1 MELKALEEKLGYVF
15 KDSSFL
21 ELAIIHKSSNNS
33 LNNERLEFLGDAI
46 LNSIIS
52 EYLFMKFPNEKE
64 GLLTRMRSHLVKG
77 ETLTKKANEI
87 GIIKFIKLSKGTA
100 LLSDNRKHSILEGSI
115 ESIIGAVFLDSDWAQ
130 AKTFILNLFKIE
142 LADIEADQEFR
153 DSKTELQELLQSKKL
168 QLPKYITNESDLG
181 FDCHILIDDRKFI
194 GTGNSKRR
202 SEIAVAKEALNY
214 LKSKYG

>member
-46 LNSIIS
+46 LNSIVS
-52 EYLFMKFPNEKE
+52 EYLFIKFPNEKE

-100 LLSDNRKHSILEGSI
+100 SLSDSRKHSILEGSI
-115 ESIIGAVFLDSDWAQ
+115 ESIIGAVFLDSGWVQVKA
-130 AKTFILNLFKIE
+130 FILDLFKTE

-168 QLPKYITNESDLG
+168 DLPRYITSETDLG

-194 GTGNSKRR
+194 GAGNSKRH

>member
-1 MELKALEEKLGYVF
+1 MELKALEEKLGYAF

-46 LNSIIS
+46 LNSIVS
-52 EYLFMKFPNEKE
+52 EYLFIKFPNAKE

-100 LLSDNRKHSILEGSI
+100 LLSNNRKHSILEGSI
-115 ESIIGAVFLDSDWAQ
+115 ESIIGAVFLDSGWVQ
-130 AKTFILNLFKIE
+130 AKAFILNLFKIE

-168 QLPKYITNESDLG
+168 DLPKYITNETDSG
-181 FDCHILIDDRKFI
+181 FDCHISIDDRKFI
-194 GTGNSKRR
+194 GTGNSKRH
-202 SEIAVAKEALNY
+202 SEIAVAKAALNY
-214 LKSKYG
+214 LKSKYA

>member
-1 MELKALEEKLGYVF
+1 MELKALEEKLGYTF

-100 LLSDNRKHSILEGSI
+100 LLSNNRKHSILEGSI
-115 ESIIGAVFLDSDWAQ
+115 ESIIGAVFLDSGWVQ
-130 AKTFILNLFKIE
+130 AKAFILNLFKIE
-142 LADIEADQEFR
+142 LANIEADQEFR
-153 DSKTELQELLQSKKL
+153 DSKQSYK
-168 QLPKYITNESDLG
+168 
-181 FDCHILIDDRKFI
+181 
-194 GTGNSKRR
+194 
-202 SEIAVAKEALNY
+202 NY
-214 LKSKYG
+214 FNLKSLICQNISPMKQIQVLIVIFQLMIESSLE